1 MKKIITL
8 LLLTSLLTSCG
19 VTINSVAEDS
29 VTHTYSNP
37 LVVIP
42 YEKYGP
48 KNFSNQ
54 LKKKIEMHFREK
66 ESNVEV
72 LVVQKPGN
80 TLQLNSENE
89 IDKMIQAAITN
100 DQKDLLLLV
109 QPTNLVYMNG
119 TIQVADYQLSG
130 LDTKTGNE
138 VWKANFRSRSA
149 LGPSF
154 FANKTA
160 KVIYEQLK
168 EDKVL

>member
-8 LLLTSLLTSCG
+8 LLFASILTSCG

-29 VTHTYSNP
+29 AHTYSNP
-37 LVVIP
+37 LVIIP
-42 YEKYGP
+42 YKKYGP

-54 LKKKIEMHFREK
+54 LKKKIESHFREN
-66 ESNVEV
+66 ETNVEV
-72 LVVQKPGN
+72 LVFQLPGN
-80 TLQLNSENE
+80 ELKLNSENE
-89 IDKMIQAAITN
+89 IDEKIKATIA
-100 DQKDLLLLV
+100 DDEKDLLLVV

-130 LDTKTGNE
+130 LDTQTGNE
-138 VWKANFRSRSA
+138 VWKANFRSRSG
-149 LGPSF
+149 LGPSL

-160 KVIYEQLK
+160 KVIYKQLK

>member
-8 LLLTSLLTSCG
+8 LLITALFTSCG

-29 VTHTYSNP
+29 AQTYSNP

-42 YEKYGP
+42 YEKHGP

-54 LKKKIEMHFREK
+54 LKKKIEIYFQENNK
-66 ESNVEV
+66 NVEV
-72 LVVQKPGN
+72 LVFEKPSN
-80 TLQLNSENE
+80 ALTLNSGNE
-89 IDKMIQAAITN
+89 IDKKIQAAITN
-100 DQKDLLLLV
+100 DEKDLLLLV

-149 LGPSF
+149 VGPSF

-160 KVIYEQLK
+160 KVIYDQLK